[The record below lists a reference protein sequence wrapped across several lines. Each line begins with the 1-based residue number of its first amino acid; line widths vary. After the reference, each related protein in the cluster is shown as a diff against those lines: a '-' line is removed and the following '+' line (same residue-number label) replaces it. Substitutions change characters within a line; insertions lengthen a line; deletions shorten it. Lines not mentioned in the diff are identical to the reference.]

1 MTICFGI
8 NHSLCLY
15 QKWVRFNL
23 RTQVASKAV
32 DLDHLLEGKAAAFV
46 HVHSSA
52 MLLLVTDS
60 NTIKADIVPETLLFD
75 VHRLGMLQ
83 REFENI
89 VTSVTMIVTATH
101 NITATKNPADLQVLA
116 KISDILTPEQGDL
129 DLEKIIADIGIQLR
143 NSSLPV
149 YKQQNLSRALL
160 QCASPT
166 DAVHQLL

>member
-1 MTICFGI
+1 
-8 NHSLCLY
+8 
-15 QKWVRFNL
+15 
-23 RTQVASKAV
+23 
-32 DLDHLLEGKAAAFV
+32 
-46 HVHSSA
+46 